1 MSVARTLLGYSG
13 SSQQV
18 TLFNE
23 IPINKVWMKQKSEA
37 VYRRCLS
44 WQRESLHSA
53 LSWLP
58 NTVNKHFLDV
68 QEHQRGKDTMKLLI
82 DQQADAV
89 HGLKHTL
96 CSHWPI
102 RTACPTCV
110 CRRSKKSC
118 QRGFVVLW
126 LLIDLLHW
134 QSLPLSNI
142 QLFDNYCCYSAI
154 SGRQGESF
162 QSIIEDGIYFCC
174 LFSPG
179 GFRMTQFER
188 NHTERCVTGTVARSQ
203 VTVCLGRPTC
213 LSVSDTTKSGGC

>member
-1 MSVARTLLGYSG
+1 MNEAEIRSSLQALPAVTERISPLGSELITWHNKQAFPGCTRAPERKRYNG
-13 SSQQV
+13 A
-18 TLFNE
+18 FNRSAGRCC
-23 IPINKVWMKQKSEA
+23 PWNK
-37 VYRRCLS
+37 
-44 WQRESLHSA
+44 
-53 LSWLP
+53 
-58 NTVNKHFLDV
+58 T
-68 QEHQRGKDTMKLLI
+68 
-82 DQQADAV
+82 
-89 HGLKHTL
+89 TL

-142 QLFDNYCCYSAI
+142 QLFDNYCCYSAV